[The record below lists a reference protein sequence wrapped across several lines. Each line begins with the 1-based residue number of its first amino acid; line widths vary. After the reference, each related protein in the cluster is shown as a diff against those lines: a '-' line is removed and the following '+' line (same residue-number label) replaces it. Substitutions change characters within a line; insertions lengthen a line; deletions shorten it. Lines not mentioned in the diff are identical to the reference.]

1 MLRSAVP
8 DEDLAPPPSD
18 EDIFGQIESIK
29 QQFAEEN
36 QQLNRQLE
44 ENKVR
49 AKMQSSTNLILHIC
63 SR

>member
-1 MLRSAVP
+1 MP
-8 DEDLAPPPSD
+8 EEDLAPPPSE

-44 ENKVR
+44 ENKVK
-49 AKMQSSTNLILHIC
+49 AFSQSRTNL
-63 SR
+63 RMYFPDED

>member
-1 MLRSAVP
+1 MP
-8 DEDLAPPPSD
+8 EEDLAPPPSE

-44 ENKVR
+44 ENKVK
-49 AKMQSSTNLILHIC
+49 AFSQSRTNFIMYFPDED
-63 SR
+63 